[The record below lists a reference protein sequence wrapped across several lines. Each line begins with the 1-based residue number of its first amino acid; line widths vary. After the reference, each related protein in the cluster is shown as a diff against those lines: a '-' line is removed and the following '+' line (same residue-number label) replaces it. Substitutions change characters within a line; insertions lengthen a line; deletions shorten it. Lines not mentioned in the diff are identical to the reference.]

1 MTQERGEESG
11 RITAVYIDGNTVM
24 AAVVSRGKDGDEII
38 HALRLAET
46 EELMERVD
54 RVPHPIFVN
63 TEHVQYPTPEMLS
76 HALRRLLEDP
86 EFHNPVLGVLPP
98 DLVTLWADDSPNR
111 IREDNRRVH
120 AGIRAVL
127 NGNPYAY
134 PKLFSF
140 DRARKD
146 ARGKS
151 TLRFWSCRFDDM
163 LGLAD
168 QLLRLD
174 LPFLGVVTA
183 QRAFAEIIADV
194 GLSQSDRPPIL
205 VDIGKLRTTY
215 AGSVRGERPFIHVI
229 PVGMARDDRRYFSSF
244 TPTLH
249 HVRAL
254 SEKHNGLFIPTDYTP
269 SSSLE
274 AYASTPQVEV
284 TRFATVVAEYMARV
298 VTEVRKSETNASAI
312 TVCLSGL
319 AGSIPHF
326 TEYLEKRAGSIVVPF
341 DQRPN
346 IPWQVSDGT
355 TLSQVRSGLPAIGGA
370 LAYLRRQQ
378 SHHGFVLRDRR
389 PERIT
394 LGDSNLLDL
403 KPEKVYML
411 EWNRAKIVRD
421 AAKV

>member
-1 MTQERGEESG
+1 MTQERGEETG
-11 RITAVYIDGNTVM
+11 KITAVYVDGNTVM
-24 AAVVSRGKDGDEII
+24 AAVVSCGADGREIV

-46 EELMERVD
+46 EELMERID

-63 TEHVQYPTPEMLS
+63 TEHVQYPAPEMLS
-76 HALRRLLEDP
+76 HALRVLLRDP
-86 EFHNPVLGVLPP
+86 EFQNPIIGVLPP

-111 IREDNRRVH
+111 VREDNRRVH

-140 DRARKD
+140 DRLARD
-146 ARGKS
+146 GGGKS
-151 TLRFWSCRFDDM
+151 SLRFWSCRFDDM

-194 GLSQSDRPPIL
+194 ARGQSDGPTIL

-215 AGSVRGERPFIHVI
+215 AGSVRGDRPFIHVI
-229 PVGMARDDRRYFSSF
+229 PIGMARDDRRYFSSF
-244 TPTLH
+244 IPTLH
-249 HVRAL
+249 HLRAL
-254 SEKHNGLFIPTDYTP
+254 SEKHNGLFIPPDYTP

-274 AYASTPQVEV
+274 AYAATPQVEV
-284 TRFATVVAEYMARV
+284 TRFATLVSEYMSRV
-298 VTEVRKSETNASAI
+298 VTEVRKAETNSPDLA
-312 TVCLSGL
+312 VCLSGL
-319 AGSIPHF
+319 AGSIPHIA
-326 TEYLEKRAGSIVVPF
+326 EYLERRAGTIIIPL
-341 DQRPN
+341 DKRPAL
-346 IPWQVSDGT
+346 PWQASGT
-355 TLSQVRSGLPAIGGA
+355 TTPSQVRSSLPAIGGA
-370 LAYLRRQQ
+370 LAYLRRHK

-394 LGDSNLLDL
+394 LGDGNLLDL

-421 AAKV
+421 AAKA